1 MTVARELHRALGFSL
16 AGCWALLLV
25 AGVSVAVRK
34 RDAGRLYWGL
44 LALLEVTLG
53 VQVVAGFMVMAA
65 SGQAPLLHYLYGA
78 VVPALLLVEA
88 HLLRPRLKELPDHL
102 LFTIAAAVNLLLTA
116 RALVT
121 GLGG

>member
-1 MTVARELHRALGFSL
+1 MARELHRIIGFSI
-16 AGCWALLLV
+16 AGGWALLLL
-25 AGVSVAVRK
+25 AGLTVAVRK

-44 LALLEVTLG
+44 LLLLEVALG
-53 VQVVAGFMVMAA
+53 VQVLAGLVVLAA
-65 SGQAPLLHYLYGA
+65 GGRPPLLHYLYGA

-88 HLLRPRLKELPDHL
+88 HLLTPRLKELPSYL

-116 RALVT
+116 RALQT

>member
-1 MTVARELHRALGFSL
+1 MTVARELHRVIGFSL

-25 AGVSVAVRK
+25 AGVSLALRK

-44 LALLEVTLG
+44 LGLLEVALG
-53 VQVVAGFMVMAA
+53 VQVLAGLAVLAA
-65 SGQAPLLHYLYGA
+65 GGRAPLLHYLYGA

-88 HLLRPRLKELPDHL
+88 HLLGPRLKQLPNHL
-102 LFTIAAAVNLLLTA
+102 LFTIAAAVNLLLTV

-121 GLGG
+121 GLGS

>member
-1 MTVARELHRALGFSL
+1 MTVARELHRVIGFSL
-16 AGCWALLLV
+16 AGCWTLLLV
-25 AGVSVAVRK
+25 AGVSLALRR

-44 LALLEVTLG
+44 LGLLEVALG
-53 VQVVAGFMVMAA
+53 VQVLAGLAVLAA
-65 SGQAPLLHYLYGA
+65 GGRAPLLHYLYGA

-88 HLLRPRLKELPDHL
+88 HLLGSRLKELPKHL

-116 RALVT
+116 RALAT

>member
-1 MTVARELHRALGFSL
+1 MTVARELHRVIGFSL

-44 LALLEVTLG
+44 LGVLEVALG
-53 VQVVAGFMVMAA
+53 VQVLAGLVLLAA
-65 SGQAPLLHYLYGA
+65 GGRPPLLHYVYGA

-88 HLLRPRLKELPDHL
+88 HLLGPRFKELPNHL

-116 RALVT
+116 RALAT

>member
-1 MTVARELHRALGFSL
+1 MTVARELHRVIGFSL

-25 AGVSVAVRK
+25 AGVSLALRR

-44 LALLEVTLG
+44 LGLLEVALG
-53 VQVVAGFMVMAA
+53 VQVLAGLAVLAA
-65 SGQAPLLHYLYGA
+65 GGRAPLLHYVYGA

-88 HLLRPRLKELPDHL
+88 HLLGPRLKQLPNHL

-116 RALVT
+116 RALAT
-121 GLGG
+121 GLGS

>member
-1 MTVARELHRALGFSL
+1 MTVARELHRVIGFSL

-44 LALLEVTLG
+44 LGVLEVALG
-53 VQVVAGFMVMAA
+53 VQVLAGLVLLAA
-65 SGQAPLLHYLYGA
+65 DARPPLLHYVYGA

-88 HLLRPRLKELPDHL
+88 HLLSPRFKELPNHL

-116 RALVT
+116 RALAT

>member
-1 MTVARELHRALGFSL
+1 MTVARELHRVIGFSL

-25 AGVSVAVRK
+25 VGVSVAVRK

-44 LALLEVTLG
+44 LGVLEVALG
-53 VQVVAGFMVMAA
+53 VQVLAGLALLAA
-65 SGQAPLLHYLYGA
+65 GGRPPLLHYVYGA

-88 HLLRPRLKELPDHL
+88 HLLGPRFKDLPNHL

-116 RALVT
+116 RALAT